1 MSAATP
7 PPASPMPE
15 HSINVEAE
23 VEVEI
28 PFHDN
33 DPMGVTWHGNYL
45 RYWEGARAA
54 LLGKIGYGYAQMQA
68 SGYLFP
74 VVDARIKF
82 IKPTTFGQRVR
93 VRAKLEEYE
102 NRLKI
107 AYLITDTASGE
118 TVSKGFTIQVAVA
131 KDSGEMCF
139 CSPPVLIEKVLA
151 CAGSHT

>member
-1 MSAATP
+1 
-7 PPASPMPE
+7 MPE
-15 HSINVEAE
+15 RSVEIEAE

-54 LLGKIGYGYAQMQA
+54 LLGKIGYGYAQMSE

-74 VVDARIKF
+74 VVEARIKF

-93 VRAKLEEYE
+93 VRAALEEYE

-107 AYLITDTASGE
+107 AYSITDAESGE
-118 TVSKGFTIQVAVA
+118 TVSKGFTVQVAVA
-131 KDSGEMCF
+131 RENGEMCF
-139 CSPPVLIEKVLA
+139 CSPPVLIEKVRA
-151 CAGSHT
+151 CAGSAT

>member
-1 MSAATP
+1 
-7 PPASPMPE
+7 MPE
-15 HSINVEAE
+15 RLINIEAE

-28 PFHDN
+28 PFQDN

-54 LLGKIGYGYAQMQA
+54 LLGKIGYGYAQMTA

-74 VVDARIKF
+74 IVEARIKF

-93 VRAKLEEYE
+93 VRAALEEYE

-107 AYLITDTASGE
+107 AYVIANSESGE

-131 KDSGEMCF
+131 KDNGEMCF
-139 CSPPVLIEKVLA
+139 CSPPVLIEKVRA
-151 CAGSHT
+151 CVGSDT